1 MEQNQNPQ
9 PPVFNQ
15 QQGPQPAQQYQ
26 PRVMARPMMEPVEAV
41 MTCLQKFFD
50 FRGRARRSEYWW
62 FFLFTFIVSWVF
74 SFLGNMMTPVFT
86 YIGLFIGLLLWIP
99 SLAALTRRL
108 HDRNHSGW
116 WVVAMF
122 ICTLVAYGSFAV
134 MLAPHMS
141 ALMGEGDNMTMMLII
156 ADAVQEMP
164 QAMAVAAVAGV
175 CYFILFVIT
184 LVFAVQDSH
193 WNENKYGTSPKYQ

>member
-26 PRVMARPMMEPVEAV
+26 PRVMARPMMEPIEAV

-99 SLAALTRRL
+99 QFAALTRRL

-116 WVVAMF
+116 WVFAMF
-122 ICTLVAYGSFAV
+122 VCTLVAYGSFAV

-141 ALMGEGDNMTMMLII
+141 ALMGAGANMAMLLII
-156 ADAVQEMP
+156 AAAVQEMP

>member
-86 YIGLFIGLLLWIP
+86 YIGLFVGLLLWIP
-99 SLAALTRRL
+99 QFAVLTRRL

-116 WVVAMF
+116 WVFAMF
-122 ICTLVAYGSFAV
+122 VCTLVAYGSFAV

-141 ALMGEGDNMTMMLII
+141 ALMGEGDNMAMMLII

>member
-99 SLAALTRRL
+99 QFAALTRRL
-108 HDRNHSGW
+108 HARNHSGW
-116 WVVAMF
+116 RVVAMF

-141 ALMGEGDNMTMMLII
+141 ALMGEGDNMAMMLII

>member
-50 FRGRARRSEYWW
+50 FRGRARRREYWW

-122 ICTLVAYGSFAV
+122 VCTLVAYGSFAV

-141 ALMGEGDNMTMMLII
+141 ALMGEGDNMAMMLII

>member
-50 FRGRARRSEYWW
+50 FRGRARRREYWW

-141 ALMGEGDNMTMMLII
+141 ALMGEGDNMAMMLII

>member
-86 YIGLFIGLLLWIP
+86 YIGLFVGLLLWIP
-99 SLAALTRRL
+99 QFAVLTRRL

-116 WVVAMF
+116 WVFAMF
-122 ICTLVAYGSFAV
+122 VCTLVAYGSFAV
-134 MLAPHMS
+134 MLMRFRKCPRQWRWQLWLVCATLFCSSSPWCSLSRTAIGMRTS
-141 ALMGEGDNMTMMLII
+141 TALLLN
-156 ADAVQEMP
+156 
-164 QAMAVAAVAGV
+164 
-175 CYFILFVIT
+175 
-184 LVFAVQDSH
+184 
-193 WNENKYGTSPKYQ
+193 TSKSKDLEIRS

>member
-1 MEQNQNPQ
+1 MEENQNPQ

-15 QQGPQPAQQYQ
+15 PQGPLPAQQYQ

-41 MTCLQKFFD
+41 KTCLRKYFD
-50 FRGRARRSEYWW
+50 FNGRARRSEYWW

-74 SFLGNMMTPVFT
+74 SFLGNMTPVFT
-86 YIGLFIGLLLWIP
+86 YIGLLVSLLLWIP
-99 SLAALTRRL
+99 SLSAMTRRL

-122 ICTLVAYGSFAV
+122 VCMLVVYGAFAV

-141 ALMGEGDNMTMMLII
+141 ALMAEGDNMATMLIF
-156 ADAVQEMP
+156 ADAVQESPM
-164 QAMAVAAVAGV
+164 AMSVATIAGV
-175 CYFILFVIT
+175 ISFILFIIT
-184 LVFAVQDSH
+184 LVFTVKDSH
-193 WNENKYGTSPKYQ
+193 WNENKYGPSPKYQ